1 MNTFKGWVVA
11 VAASAALAACTH
23 GEDADP
29 PLALSVTI
37 AGTAAKGA
45 ALAGATVSVRCAAGT
60 GTVPTATTA
69 SSGAYTITI
78 SGASLPCALKV
89 VGTDGSTF
97 HSLVAGT
104 GTSGS
109 FSANITP
116 LTEMVMAHATG
127 ATPAAAYGAFGSSS
141 TLTAA
146 RVTDGVAY
154 VVAALAPVTNLSGV
168 NPLTTAL
175 VVGDQHDQ
183 KIDAAMA
190 RLASN
195 GVTLA
200 QTVAAIVAN
209 PSASDVVAAPLRP
222 SANGCAWLRSGN
234 YRMVSPFASEARW
247 QTPMIALNATTLI
260 ISDQDG
266 VPVNLTPA
274 GACQYT
280 ANEPGWTHSAMVSS
294 AGILL
299 VHTQS
304 TTSAQR
310 VVSIGL
316 PAQSLPVSEFA
327 GAWNIAGW
335 DPIQRG
341 RVGSTI
347 AQTDVLTLDA
357 TGQITAVSRCMG
369 LAPCTAGTGPF
380 PRFTANLTLGGF
392 DMIENGATN
401 ARVFMFKNLAGRA
414 VIVFLAGDG
423 QWFVGMRAEALTL
436 PAVGAVTNF
445 HQFSLDGNGT
455 VSTLTAD
462 SNTVTAVDTSAR
474 TATRLQVSNSRVDM
488 LAYDAP
494 RNGLRHRA
502 ANSCTINGVANNC
515 SQTVQLPGMGITLS
529 LSVGAIPAPQT
540 YTVTIGK
547 PD

>member
-97 HSLVAGT
+97 HSLVAGI
-104 GTSGS
+104 SGS
-109 FSANITP
+109 FSVNITP

-195 GVTLA
+195 
-200 QTVAAIVAN
+200 
-209 PSASDVVAAPLRP
+209 
-222 SANGCAWLRSGN
+222 RSEE
-234 YRMVSPFASEARW
+234 R
-247 QTPMIALNATTLI
+247 
-260 ISDQDG
+260 
-266 VPVNLTPA
+266 
-274 GACQYT
+274 
-280 ANEPGWTHSAMVSS
+280 
-294 AGILL
+294 
-299 VHTQS
+299 
-304 TTSAQR
+304 
-310 VVSIGL
+310 
-316 PAQSLPVSEFA
+316 
-327 GAWNIAGW
+327 
-335 DPIQRG
+335 
-341 RVGSTI
+341 RVGKEC
-347 AQTDVLTLDA
+347 A
-357 TGQITAVSRCMG
+357 
-369 LAPCTAGTGPF
+369 
-380 PRFTANLTLGGF
+380 
-392 DMIENGATN
+392 
-401 ARVFMFKNLAGRA
+401 
-414 VIVFLAGDG
+414 
-423 QWFVGMRAEALTL
+423 
-436 PAVGAVTNF
+436 
-445 HQFSLDGNGT
+445 
-455 VSTLTAD
+455 
-462 SNTVTAVDTSAR
+462 
-474 TATRLQVSNSRVDM
+474 
-488 LAYDAP
+488 
-494 RNGLRHRA
+494 
-502 ANSCTINGVANNC
+502 
-515 SQTVQLPGMGITLS
+515 
-529 LSVGAIPAPQT
+529 
-540 YTVTIGK
+540 
-547 PD
+547 